1 MAYLCFHMIDKH
13 SVSTQYCGSTMAD
26 HDSRGWIVIE
36 IALNCV
42 SMIGTQHT
50 MAAFYPGV
58 LETFCELEGL
68 SWHNRSGLLAF
79 TFADRY
85 ISGDK
90 HINQWFL

>member
-58 LETFCELEGL
+58 LETFCELEWKAYLGIIGVVCWPL
-68 SWHNRSGLLAF
+68 PLL
-79 TFADRY
+79 T
-85 ISGDK
+85 GT
-90 HINQWFL
+90 